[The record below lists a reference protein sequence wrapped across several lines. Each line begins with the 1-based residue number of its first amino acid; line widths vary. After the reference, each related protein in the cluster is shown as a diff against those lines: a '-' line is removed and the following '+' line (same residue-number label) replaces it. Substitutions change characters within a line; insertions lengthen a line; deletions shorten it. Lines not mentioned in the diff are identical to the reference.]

1 MRVKAEMSFQA
12 IWETSGSRSRRGHVT
27 RVVDRPGL
35 PAPNKRKQRAPVKTA
50 SARVRLL
57 FHVKKPI
64 VSALES
70 LGFLTRRRDHPGARG
85 DVEQVIPVRR
95 RVSIRFMR

>member
-1 MRVKAEMSFQA
+1 MRVAGPERQ
-12 IWETSGSRSRRGHVT
+12 
-27 RVVDRPGL
+27 
-35 PAPNKRKQRAPVKTA
+35 NKRKQRAALKTA
-50 SARVRLL
+50 SASRSSFL
-57 FHVKKPI
+57 HVKKPT